1 MKLQDIETL
10 VKQGE
15 SSTLEFKK
23 STGQLKSAFETVCA
37 FLNGSGGTILFGV
50 TDNGNIVGQ
59 EVSDKTKREI
69 GSELAKI
76 YPVTR
81 VGIHYVDISN
91 EKQIIICQV
100 EADLAKQPYTY
111 DGRAFMRSQSST
123 WQMPPEHQQYLTL
136 NNAPSGHRW
145 EDHALKDITLAD
157 LDSDEILNTIREGV
171 ANGRIDTF
179 TDDPWTALTGLK
191 LIENQQ
197 ITNAALVLFGKHPEN
212 KYPQCLLRLARF
224 RGTDNSDFID
234 NKQVSGNVFKLLSTA
249 LAFANTYLPV
259 ASTFPENSLE
269 RVDTPLFPI
278 LALREALANAF
289 CHRDYTQRN
298 TSISFAIYDDR
309 LEIWNPGLL
318 PHGISTEQ
326 IKHLNRSIPRNLRI
340 ASPLYFHKI
349 FESWGRGIEK
359 IVNLCKAAGHPEPF
373 YKQEAGGTVL
383 VMPSYQL
390 IGNTRAIPSIPK
402 LSVNLGPTQQQIMQL
417 LKAHHHLSPNQLH
430 RLIAGDFNQSMLV
443 SAVTINRELR
453 RLQELGLIY
462 STGKTRDR
470 LWHIAK

>member
-1 MKLQDIETL
+1 MKLKLQDIEAL

-15 SSTLEFKK
+15 SNTLEFKK
-23 STGQLKSAFETVCA
+23 STGQLKSAFETACA

-69 GSELAKI
+69 SSELVKI
-76 YPVTR
+76 YPVAL
-81 VGIHYVDISN
+81 IDIYYVDFSN
-91 EKQIIICQV
+91 EKQIIICQI

-111 DGRAFMRSQSST
+111 DRRAFMRNQSST
-123 WQMPPEHQQYLTL
+123 WLMPLEYQQQLTL

-145 EDHALKDITLAD
+145 EDHTLKDITLND
-157 LDSDEILNTIREGV
+157 LDTDEILNTIREGV

-224 RGTDNSDFID
+224 RGIDNSDFID

-259 ASTFPENSLE
+259 GSTFPENSLE
-269 RVDTPLFPI
+269 RVDTPLFPMM
-278 LALREALANAF
+278 ALREALANAF

-318 PHGISTEQ
+318 PHGISTEE

-349 FESWGRGIEK
+349 FESWGRGVEK

-390 IGNTRAIPSIPK
+390 IGNTRAIPSVQK
-402 LSVNLGPTQQQIMQL
+402 SSVKLGPKQQQIMQL
-417 LKAHHHLSPNQLH
+417 LKTHRHLSPSDLN
-430 RLIAGDFNQSMLV
+430 RLIATDLHGSMSV
-443 SAVTINRELR
+443 STINRELK
-453 RLQELGLIY
+453 RLQELGLVDC
-462 STGKTRDR
+462 TGETRAR
-470 LWHIAK
+470 QWHIIT